1 MRKKYKIEC
10 QHQWESW
17 EAFSFRFRNPYKF
30 LTHLNFDLNKCK
42 PTKGEKNHFQIFWH
56 ANMCFKCVI
65 AFEKII
71 AWSAKKSFQLGIFFI
86 SGLSKSLVII
96 TYNGTWEFCM
106 KRSIFVKAFCKRNV
120 RMCQPLIRNLSFVFW
135 GSFFERGEEMGVSC
149 VSPSQSN
156 LSKVQTNPSVRTA
169 YHPQVFPSSIL
180 KENHQFLENTYV
192 LLLNWKCSLY
202 HLMMI
207 KTEIGK

>member
-1 MRKKYKIEC
+1 MSRPETYVCLSTEAGVLEIGREPQTKGLADGWYAIAYLIFHKLCVEKYKIKC

-17 EAFSFRFRNPYKF
+17 EAFSMGFRHPYEYG
-30 LTHLNFDLNKCK
+30 THLNFDLNKCK

-96 TYNGTWEFCM
+96 AYDGT
-106 KRSIFVKAFCKRNV
+106 
-120 RMCQPLIRNLSFVFW
+120 
-135 GSFFERGEEMGVSC
+135 
-149 VSPSQSN
+149 
-156 LSKVQTNPSVRTA
+156 
-169 YHPQVFPSSIL
+169 
-180 KENHQFLENTYV
+180 
-192 LLLNWKCSLY
+192 
-202 HLMMI
+202 
-207 KTEIGK
+207 